1 MLSVS
6 LKRHLEGRRFCDNEE
21 LEMAVR
27 EWIKLQKSGISAPG
41 DRLKIMTRE
50 VTKQNCIYC
59 HSLFSFNVLHISLTK
74 DYLSIHSYVT

>member
-6 LKRHLEGRRFCDNEE
+6 LKRHLEGRRFYDNEE